1 MKLKKLFVT
10 FAIIAVFAVL
20 SISISAGQIF
30 NSDKE
35 ITLGI
40 IDVDSKPIVADE
52 FSDLTQA
59 EIDKIVEDANVNDEL
74 VVPQD
79 TEEVLESSSITR
91 NAFEG
96 TDTIT
101 TGNAQCEYRTVK
113 TYSSTKSDVVITKIK
128 NKKEATNLTIS
139 YQESGKNIVGIDD
152 RACEG
157 CTALTTVNLAESHV
171 TSIGQSA
178 FHGCTSLDSVT
189 FPSDSS
195 YLTYIGGYAFLTTPW
210 LTYQRKHSDQALVVV
225 NGILIDGITAKGNV
239 TISNSGINKIAP
251 FAFAYNSKMETL
263 TITNDTP
270 VAELSYR
277 AFTGCK
283 ALKKV
288 NLDSINIGSHAF
300 YDCKTLEEVTLAEV
314 ENIGTAAFNK
324 CSGITLFNFGD
335 KIKSIDNNAFAYC
348 KSLESVV
355 LPDSTLS
362 VKVGAFLNCTGLKNL
377 VIAGKEGIDLD
388 LSQGS
393 FMGCT
398 KLASVA
404 LPATTHSIDKGVFL
418 SCPISKATLPAQ
430 FISAITTRTHL
441 KEVEFLGTTI
451 SANALKD
458 CPELEKI
465 TLSST
470 ITNIGASA
478 FEGCNL
484 LSDVVF
490 KGTADEWS
498 AVTKNTNYNKKGTEN
513 SSPVYFGNILSCSD
527 TTDKIAF

>member
-30 NSDKE
+30 NSDNE

-40 IDVDSKPIVADE
+40 IDVDSKPIVVDE
-52 FSDLTQA
+52 FSDLSQA
-59 EIDKIVEDANVNDEL
+59 EIDKIVEDANVDDEL
-74 VVPQD
+74 VPQESA
-79 TEEVLESSSITR
+79 EEVLESSSITK

-96 TDTIT
+96 SETIT
-101 TGNAQCEYRTVK
+101 TGNAQCEFRKVK

-128 NKKEATNLTIS
+128 NKKEATNLTIT

-157 CTALTTVNLAESHV
+157 CIALTTVNLAQSHV

-178 FHGCTSLDSVT
+178 FHGCTALDSVT

-195 YLTYIGGYAFLTTPW
+195 YLDYIGGYAFLTTPW

-239 TISNSGINKIAP
+239 TIANSSINKISP
-251 FAFAYNSKMETL
+251 FAFAYNSKMESL

-270 VAELSYR
+270 ISELSYR

-300 YDCKTLEEVTLAEV
+300 YDCKVLEDVTLAEV
-314 ENIGTAAFNK
+314 ENIGTSAFNK
-324 CSGITLFNFGD
+324 CAAITSFNFGD

-348 KSLESVV
+348 KALESVT

-362 VKVGAFLNCTGLKNL
+362 IKVGAFLNCTRLKDL
-377 VIAGKEGIDLD
+377 VVAGKEGIDLD

-398 KLASVA
+398 KLASIS

-418 SCPISKATLPAQ
+418 SCPIVKATMPAQ

-458 CPELEKI
+458 CAELEKI

-470 ITNIGASA
+470 ITSIGASA
-478 FEGCNL
+478 FEGCSL
-484 LSDVVF
+484 LADVIF

-498 AVTKNTNYNKKGTEN
+498 AVTKTANYNRKGIEN
-513 SSPVYFGNILSCSD
+513 SSPVYFGNILTCSD
-527 TTDKIAF
+527 STDKIAF